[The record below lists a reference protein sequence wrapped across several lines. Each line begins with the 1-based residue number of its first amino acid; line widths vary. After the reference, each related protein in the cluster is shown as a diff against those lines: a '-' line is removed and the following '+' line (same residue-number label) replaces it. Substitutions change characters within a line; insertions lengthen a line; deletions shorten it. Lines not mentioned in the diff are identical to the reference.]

1 MRWCGC
7 ERRCRRGRICWS
19 VSRCWSE
26 SGGRRRSRRMR
37 WSERRCRRGRI
48 CWSVSRCWSE
58 SGGRR
63 RSRRM
68 RWSESRCRRGRIC
81 WSVSRRWSESGGR
94 RRCACFSRS
103 GCGCNTG
110 IHRWYLDV
118 QSCQWRHRYDGVVVC
133 KSRISSNGVL
143 LRVACLTYG
152 LSCRKGLAG
161 IIERCDVT
169 SDDVRA
175 SGAIVGKFAERYA
188 VVKSDI
194 DAGIGFEESSF
205 DGNRPRYG

>member
-1 MRWCGC
+1 MRWS
-7 ERRCRRGRICWS
+7 ESWCRRGRICWS
-19 VSRCWSE
+19 ASRCRRV
-26 SGGRRRSRRMR
+26 GDGRRRSRRM
-37 WSERRCRRGRI
+37 
-48 CWSVSRCWSE
+48 
-58 SGGRR
+58 
-63 RSRRM
+63 
-68 RWSESRCRRGRIC
+68 
-81 WSVSRRWSESGGR
+81 RWSESGGR

-110 IHRWYLDV
+110 VHRWYLDV
-118 QSCQWRHRYDGVVVC
+118 QSCQWRHGYISIVVC
-133 KSRISSNGVL
+133 ESRISGNGVL
-143 LRVACLTYG
+143 HRFACLVYLLSSREG
-152 LSCRKGLAG
+152 LFG
-161 IIERCDVT
+161 IVERCDVT

>member
-1 MRWCGC
+1 MSWCGC
-7 ERRCRRGRICWS
+7 ERRCRCRRICWS
-19 VSRCWSE
+19 VSRCWS
-26 SGGRRRSRRMR
+26 
-37 WSERRCRRGRI
+37 
-48 CWSVSRCWSE
+48 V

-68 RWSESRCRRGRIC
+68 RWSESWRRCGRIC
-81 WSVSRRWSESGGR
+81 WSVSRRWSVSGGR

-103 GCGCNTG
+103 GCRCSTG
-110 IHRWYLDV
+110 SHRWYLDV

-133 KSRISSNGVL
+133 ESRISSNGVL